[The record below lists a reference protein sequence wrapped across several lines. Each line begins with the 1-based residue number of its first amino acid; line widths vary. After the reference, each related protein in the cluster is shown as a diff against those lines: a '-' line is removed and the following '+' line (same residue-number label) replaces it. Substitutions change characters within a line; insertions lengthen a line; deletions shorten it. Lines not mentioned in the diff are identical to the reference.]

1 LLPHVPKSGT
11 GMLFRRPFDMTRFEI
26 SRRTALLTSAAIAAE
41 VLDPLRAFAQEAP
54 RKGGVFNV
62 HFGAEQRQLNPS
74 IQASTGVY
82 IIGGKIQENLVDL
95 DSNGQPVGVLAESW
109 EASPD
114 GKTITFRLRK
124 GVTWHDGKPFTSAD
138 VEFSAMQMWK
148 KILNYGST
156 LQLFLTAVD
165 TPDPQTAVFRYER
178 PMPLNLLLRALP
190 DLGYV
195 SAKHLYESGD
205 IRQNPNN
212 LAPVGTGPFKFVKYE
227 RGQYIIADR
236 NPDYW
241 RPNAPYLD
249 RIVWRVITDRAAA
262 AAQMEAGELHYSPFS
277 GLTISDMARLGKD
290 KRFIVSTKG
299 NEGNARTNTIEFN
312 FRRKELADIRVRR
325 AIAHAINVPFFI
337 ENFLG
342 DFAKIGTGPI
352 PSTSTDFF
360 PGPNTPQY
368 PYDKAKAIALLD
380 EAGFKPAA
388 GGNRFTLRLL
398 PAPWGEDISLWATF
412 IQQSLSE
419 VGIPV
424 DIVRNDGG
432 GFLKQVY
439 DDHAFDLATGWHQ
452 YRNDPAVSTTVWY
465 RSGQPKGA
473 PWTNQWGWD
482 DPAIDKIIDNAATEI
497 DPVRRKALYADFVKE
512 ANTELPVWM
521 PIEQIFVTVISAKA
535 RNHSNTPR
543 WGSASWH
550 DLWLAA

>member
-1 LLPHVPKSGT
+1 MNSS
-11 GMLFRRPFDMTRFEI
+11 RFEI
-26 SRRTALLTSAAIAAE
+26 SRRTALLTSAAIAAN
-41 VLDPLRAFAQEAP
+41 VVNPFRAFAQETP

-62 HFGAEQRQLNPS
+62 HYGAEQRQLNPS
-74 IQASTGVY
+74 LQASTGVY

-95 DSNGQPVGVLAESW
+95 DAKGQPVGVLAESW
-109 EASPD
+109 EATPD
-114 GKTITFRLRK
+114 GKTVAFKLRK
-124 GVTWHDGKPFTSAD
+124 GITWHDGKPFTSED
-138 VEFSAMQMWK
+138 VAFTAMNMWK

-165 TPDPQTAVFRYER
+165 TPDPQTAIFRYER

-190 DLGYV
+190 DLGYI
-195 SAKHLYESGD
+195 SAKHIYESGD
-205 IRQNPNN
+205 IRQNPAN

-227 RGQYIIADR
+227 RGQYIMAER
-236 NPDYW
+236 NTDYW

-249 RIVWRVITDRAAA
+249 RIVWKVITDRAAA

-299 NEGNARTNTIEFN
+299 NEGNARTNTLEFN
-312 FRRKELADIRVRR
+312 VRRKELADVRVRR

-342 DFAKIGTGPI
+342 DFAKLGTGPI
-352 PSTSTDFF
+352 PSTSTDFY
-360 PGPNTPQY
+360 PGANTPQY
-368 PYDKAKAIALLD
+368 PYDKAKAAALLD
-380 EAGFKPAA
+380 EAGYKPGA
-388 GGNRFTLRLL
+388 GGTRFSLRLL
-398 PAPWGEDISLWATF
+398 PAPWGEDISLWSTF
-412 IQQSLSE
+412 LQQSLGE
-419 VGIPV
+419 VGIAIE
-424 DIVRNDGG
+424 IVRNDGG

-439 DDHAFDLATGWHQ
+439 DEHAFDLATGWHQ

-482 DPAIDKIIDNAATEI
+482 DAKVDKIIDDAATEV
-497 DPVRRKALYADFVKE
+497 DPAKRKALYADFVRE

-521 PIEQIFVTVISAKA
+521 PIEQIFVTVITAKA

-543 WGSASWH
+543 WGSSSWH
-550 DLWLAA
+550 DLWLSA

>member
-1 LLPHVPKSGT
+1 MNSS
-11 GMLFRRPFDMTRFEI
+11 RFEI
-26 SRRTALLTSAAIAAE
+26 SRRTALLTSAAIAAN
-41 VLDPLRAFAQEAP
+41 VVNPLRAFAEETP

-62 HFGAEQRQLNPS
+62 HYGAEQRQLNPS
-74 IQASTGVY
+74 LQASTGVY

-95 DSNGQPVGVLAESW
+95 DANGQPVGVLAESW
-109 EASPD
+109 EATPD
-114 GKTITFRLRK
+114 GKTVTFKLRK
-124 GVTWHDGKPFTSAD
+124 GITWHDGKPFTSED
-138 VEFSAMQMWK
+138 VAFTAMNMWK

-165 TPDPQTAVFRYER
+165 TPDPQTAIFRYER

-195 SAKHLYESGD
+195 SAKHIYESGD
-205 IRQNPNN
+205 IRQNPAN
-212 LAPVGTGPFKFVKYE
+212 LAPIGTGPFKFVKYE
-227 RGQYIIADR
+227 RGQYIIAER
-236 NPDYW
+236 NADYW

-249 RIVWRVITDRAAA
+249 RIVWKVITDRAAA

-299 NEGNARTNTIEFN
+299 NEGNARTNTLEFN
-312 FRRKELADIRVRR
+312 VRRKELADVKVRR

-342 DFAKIGTGPI
+342 DFAKLGTGPI
-352 PSTSTDFF
+352 PSTSTDFY
-360 PGPNTPQY
+360 PGANTPQY
-368 PYDKAKAIALLD
+368 PYDKAKSAALLD
-380 EAGFKPAA
+380 EAGYKPGA
-388 GGNRFTLRLL
+388 GGTRFSLRLL

-412 IQQSLSE
+412 LQQSLGE
-419 VGIPV
+419 VGIAIE
-424 DIVRNDGG
+424 IVRNDGG

-439 DDHAFDLATGWHQ
+439 DEHAFDLATGWHQ

-482 DPAIDKIIDNAATEI
+482 DAKIDKIIDDAATEV
-497 DPVRRKALYADFVKE
+497 DPAKRKALYADFVRE

-521 PIEQIFVTVISAKA
+521 PIEQIFVTVITAKA

-543 WGSASWH
+543 WGSSSWH
-550 DLWLAA
+550 DLWLSA

>member
-1 LLPHVPKSGT
+1 MNSS
-11 GMLFRRPFDMTRFEI
+11 RFEI
-26 SRRTALLTSAAIAAE
+26 SRRAALLTSAAIAAN
-41 VLDPLRAFAQEAP
+41 VVNPFRAFAQETP

-62 HFGAEQRQLNPS
+62 HYGAEQRQLNPS
-74 IQASTGVY
+74 LQASTGVY

-95 DSNGQPVGVLAESW
+95 DANGQPVGVLAESW
-109 EASPD
+109 EATPD
-114 GKTITFRLRK
+114 GKTVTFKLRK
-124 GVTWHDGKPFTSAD
+124 GITWHDGKPFTSED
-138 VEFSAMQMWK
+138 VAFTAMNMWK

-165 TPDPQTAVFRYER
+165 TPDPQTAIFRYER

-195 SAKHLYESGD
+195 SAKHIYESGD
-205 IRQNPNN
+205 IRQNPAN
-212 LAPVGTGPFKFVKYE
+212 LAPIGTGPFKFVKYE
-227 RGQYIIADR
+227 RGQYIMAER
-236 NPDYW
+236 NTDYW

-249 RIVWRVITDRAAA
+249 RIVWKVITDRAAA

-299 NEGNARTNTIEFN
+299 NEGNARTNTLEFN
-312 FRRKELADIRVRR
+312 VRRKELADVRVRR

-342 DFAKIGTGPI
+342 DFAKLGTGPI
-352 PSTSTDFF
+352 PSTSTDFY
-360 PGPNTPQY
+360 PGANTPQY
-368 PYDKAKAIALLD
+368 PYDKAKAAALLD
-380 EAGFKPAA
+380 EAGYKPGP
-388 GGNRFTLRLL
+388 GGSRFSLRLL
-398 PAPWGEDISLWATF
+398 PAPWGEDISLWSTF
-412 IQQSLSE
+412 LQQSLGE
-419 VGIPV
+419 VGIAIE
-424 DIVRNDGG
+424 IVRNDGG

-439 DDHAFDLATGWHQ
+439 DEHAFDLATGWHQ

-482 DPAIDKIIDNAATEI
+482 NAKIDKIIDDAATEV
-497 DPVRRKALYADFVKE
+497 DPAKRKALYADFVRE

-521 PIEQIFVTVISAKA
+521 PIEQIFVTVITAKA

-543 WGSASWH
+543 WGSSSWH
-550 DLWLAA
+550 DLWLSA

>member
-1 LLPHVPKSGT
+1 LLPHVPKSGI

-26 SRRTALLTSAAIAAE
+26 SRRAALLTSAAIAAS

-95 DSNGQPVGVLAESW
+95 DGNGQPVGVLAESW

-195 SAKHLYESGD
+195 SAKHLFESGD

-368 PYDKAKAIALLD
+368 PYDKAKAIELLD

>member
-1 LLPHVPKSGT
+1 MDL
-11 GMLFRRPFDMTRFEI
+11 TRLEI
-26 SRRTALLTSAAIAAE
+26 SRRTALLTSAAIAAN
-41 VLDPLRAFAQEAP
+41 VVNPMRAFAQEAP

-62 HFGAEQRQLNPS
+62 HYGAEQRQLNPS
-74 IQASTGVY
+74 LQASTGVY

-95 DSNGQPVGVLAESW
+95 DGDGKPVGVLAESW
-109 EASPD
+109 EASAD
-114 GKTITFRLRK
+114 GKTITFKLRK

-138 VEFSAMQMWK
+138 VQFTAMNMWK

-165 TPDPQTAVFRYER
+165 TPDAQTAIFRYER

-195 SAKHLYESGD
+195 SPKHLYESGD
-205 IRQNPNN
+205 IRQNPIN

-227 RGQYIIADR
+227 RGQYVIADR

-241 RPNAPYLD
+241 RTGAPYLD

-277 GLTISDMARLGKD
+277 GLTISDMARLSKD
-290 KRFIVSTKG
+290 KRFIVTTKG

-312 FRRKELADIRVRR
+312 FRRKELSDIRVRR

-337 ENFLG
+337 DNFLG

-352 PSTSTDFF
+352 PSTSTDFY
-360 PGPNTPQY
+360 PGPDTPQY
-368 PYDKAKAIALLD
+368 PYDKAKAMALLD
-380 EAGFKPAA
+380 EAGFKRGSDGA
-388 GGNRFTLRLL
+388 RFSLRLL
-398 PAPWGEDISLWATF
+398 PAPWGEDISLWSTF

-419 VGIPV
+419 VGITV

-439 DDHAFDLATGWHQ
+439 DEHAFDLATGWHQ
-452 YRNDPAVSTTVWY
+452 YRNDPAISTTVWY

-473 PWTNQWGWD
+473 PWTNQWGWEDTTVDKTID
-482 DPAIDKIIDNAATEI
+482 DAATEI
-497 DPVRRKALYADFVKE
+497 DPVKRKALYAEFVKE
-512 ANTELPVWM
+512 VDTELPVWM
-521 PIEQIFVTVISAKA
+521 PIEQIFVTVITAKA

-543 WGSASWH
+543 WGSTSWH
-550 DLWLAA
+550 DLWLSA